1 MVAYLPTERRPKLG
15 YYKQQEIADQLEIPE
30 RVPRPRSASSHV
42 SLTVRRREMRKP
54 ARDYTTATVLSVM
67 VVMFVLGVVLGVTF
81 A

>member
-1 MVAYLPTERRPKLG
+1 LG
-15 YYKQQEIADQLEIPE
+15 YYKQQEIASEVELPE
-30 RVPRPRSASSHV
+30 RVPAPRPASSHV
-42 SLTVRRREMRKP
+42 TLQVRRREMRKP